1 MLNADTFWG
10 QESRMSIVDDLI
22 ENLVERNAIAL
33 NGTLKIAVVDGGL
46 AVKGTLN
53 STVRDERKNK
63 DILKV
68 NVPVDA
74 RIGVGEVVIPL
85 PQIK

>member
-1 MLNADTFWG
+1 
-10 QESRMSIVDDLI
+10 MSIVDDLI
-22 ENLVERNAIAL
+22 ENLVERNAITVT
-33 NGTLKIAVVDGGL
+33 GTLKIAVVDGGL
-46 AVKGTLN
+46 AVKGTVN

-68 NVPVDA
+68 TAPVDA
-74 RIGVGEVVIPL
+74 RVGIGEVVIPL